1 MYRTLDLDGGISLG
15 QNDTMTRQDAMYLF
29 YNLLTAASQ
38 DYRSALPLL
47 RPGTQPHRRRQG
59 GHPGPLNETM
69 DGPGRRERLAGKDP
83 PSDFSRAPGEPGGE
97 AITSADALVQ
107 NDVVYWSK
115 SMNTL
120 WVYTNRVT
128 GTLQAVSPASAPASV
143 TVAGKSYHRDPPPL
157 TPSAIWAPFRVGDAV
172 TLLLGRDNKV
182 VSRASPRPDLRH
194 RLRHGD
200 LRRAQEL

>member
-1 MYRTLDLDGGISLG
+1 
-15 QNDTMTRQDAMYLF
+15 
-29 YNLLTAASQ
+29 
-38 DYRSALPLL
+38 
-47 RPGTQPHRRRQG
+47 
-59 GHPGPLNETM
+59 M
-69 DGPGRRERLAGKDP
+69 DGPVVVGESGWREKIP
-83 PSDFSRAPGEPGGE
+83 FDFSRASVNRAGK
-97 AITSADALVQ
+97 ITSADALVQ

-143 TVAGKSYHRDPPPL
+143 TVAGKSYSIE
-157 TPSAIWAPFRVGDAV
+157 TSAAAYAV
-172 TLLLGRDNKV
+172 SD
-182 VSRASPRPDLRH
+182 RH